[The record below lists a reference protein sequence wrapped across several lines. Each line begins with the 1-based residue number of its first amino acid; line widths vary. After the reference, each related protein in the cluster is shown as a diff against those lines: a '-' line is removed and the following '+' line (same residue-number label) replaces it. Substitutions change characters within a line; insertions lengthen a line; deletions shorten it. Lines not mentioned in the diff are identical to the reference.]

1 MTSFSIPIIQ
11 IILHPSKSASAIL
24 TRSITV
30 VQTCIAIIQEPWL
43 VKGIIRG
50 LGNCGKVLK
59 ASTANNGFYATLLPQ
74 LSCGDLMSVQLRLT
88 LADGTHRDVVVGS
101 VYMPSEDLQ
110 SQEEIK
116 EFGCI
121 CKRQRARTSL
131 GL

>member
-1 MTSFSIPIIQ
+1 V
-11 IILHPSKSASAIL
+11 IL

-30 VQTCIAIIQEPWL
+30 VPTCIAIIQKTWL

-59 ASTANNGFYATLLPQ
+59 ASTANKGFDATHLPQ
-74 LSCGDLMSVQLRLT
+74 LSCGNLMAVQLRLT
-88 LADGTHRDVVVGS
+88 LADGTHRDVIVGS
-101 VYMPSEDLQ
+101 VYMPYDSEDLQ